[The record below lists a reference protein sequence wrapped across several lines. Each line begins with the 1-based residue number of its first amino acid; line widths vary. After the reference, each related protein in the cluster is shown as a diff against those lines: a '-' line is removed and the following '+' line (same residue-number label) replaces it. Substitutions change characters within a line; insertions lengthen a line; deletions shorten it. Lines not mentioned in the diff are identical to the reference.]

1 MKRKFVLLL
10 AMLVGAT
17 MIVRPYEGQAL
28 TQVQKID
35 QELNALRKEME
46 QAANNQKSAD
56 NKVHKL
62 NGQKAATKE
71 DIDALNVSIQQMQKK
86 LTDTQDKI
94 DAAEDKLRVT
104 GQELEDAIKQ
114 RDLRLDL
121 MDNRVR
127 MAYMAGPA
135 SFLDVLMDSTDLPD
149 FLTRLDSVEAIVKQD
164 NDIAEQAS
172 EYKDQVVQK
181 KQQVEQELTGV
192 KTLYAEMQSNKA
204 ELESNEQA
212 KEQML
217 ADLSEQISEAEE
229 ISDEAEAQ
237 LKKFAKRSAELQA
250 KKKALTQYYKGGKLG
265 MPLRVEYHLSSP
277 FGYRIH
283 PIYHTKRLHTGMDM
297 AVPKGTPIYA
307 AESGRVITAR
317 SMSGYGNCVIIDHG
331 GGLWT
336 VYGHIMNGGILV
348 KEGQEVKRGEKIALV
363 GSTGDSTGNHLHFEV
378 RKNSEP
384 VNPVSY
390 LK

>member
-1 MKRKFVLLL
+1 MRRKLLLLL
-10 AMLVGAT
+10 AMLVLVA
-17 MIVRPYEGQAL
+17 MFEYPYQGQAL
-28 TQVQKID
+28 TQMQKID

-46 QAANNQKSAD
+46 KAQNSQKAADS
-56 NKVHKL
+56 KVHKL
-62 NGQKAATKE
+62 NGDKAATKE
-71 DIDALNVSIQQMQKK
+71 DIDKLNASIQEMQKK
-86 LTDTQDKI
+86 LNDTQDSI
-94 DAAEDKLRVT
+94 DASEEKLRVT
-104 GQELEDAIKQ
+104 VQEYEDAIKQ
-114 RDLRLDL
+114 RDLRNELK
-121 MDNRVR
+121 DNRVR

-135 SFLDVLMDSTDLPD
+135 SFLDVLLDASDLPD

-164 NDIAEQAS
+164 NDIAEQAQQYT
-172 EYKDQVVQK
+172 EKVEQK
-181 KQQVEQELTGV
+181 KQQVEDELKNV
-192 KTLYAEMQSNKA
+192 KNLYVQLQADKS
-204 ELESNEQA
+204 ELEA
-212 KEQML
+212 KEQDKEAML
-217 ADLSEQISEAEE
+217 ANIASQIEEMEE
-229 ISDEAEAQ
+229 ISEEAEAQ
-237 LKKFAKRSAELQA
+237 LKKFAKKSAELQA
-250 KKKALTQYYKGGKLG
+250 KKKALTTYYKGGKLG
-265 MPLRVEYHLSSP
+265 LPLRVSYTLTSK

-297 AVPKGTPIYA
+297 AAPKGTSIYA

-348 KEGQEVKRGEKIALV
+348 KEGQEVKRGELIAKV

-384 VNPVSY
+384 VDPASY